1 MTKTRERHNYINNNE
16 IESGRLIFDI
26 RKGWN
31 SRLISE
37 ENKNGLAL
45 QYLLS
50 KLLKKDLATFDA
62 TLQALIGL
70 FLF

>member
-1 MTKTRERHNYINNNE
+1 MKETRARHNYINNNE
-16 IESGRLIFDI
+16 IESGQFIFDI

-31 SRLISE
+31 SQMISE

-50 KLLKKDLATFDA
+50 NLLKKDLVTFDA
-62 TLQALIGL
+62 TLHAFIGL